1 MPVLFTYLYNMK
13 GGEKLNSDS
22 IVDNL
27 AIKCLTSVDNKF
39 SLDEDGNLTVNS
51 ITATSGIPTLDIDLI
66 YPIGSIYM
74 NTSSIDPGA
83 IFGGTWEKIE
93 DRFLLASGNTYS
105 NGTIGGEATHL
116 LTQAESGLREHTH
129 QMRLSTTAGVGTY
142 SDMAYRAIS
151 GGSIDEEFRT
161 GRVTA
166 VNSMQND
173 YGAVFIDGTDS
184 ANAMSAHNNMPPYLV
199 VNIWKRIS

>member
-1 MPVLFTYLYNMK
+1 MK

-39 SLDEDGNLTVNS
+39 SLDEDGNLIVNS

-83 IFGGTWEKIE
+83 IFGGTWEK
-93 DRFLLASGNTYS
+93 N
-105 NGTIGGEATHL
+105 
-116 LTQAESGLREHTH
+116 
-129 QMRLSTTAGVGTY
+129 
-142 SDMAYRAIS
+142 
-151 GGSIDEEFRT
+151 
-161 GRVTA
+161 
-166 VNSMQND
+166 
-173 YGAVFIDGTDS
+173 
-184 ANAMSAHNNMPPYLV
+184 
-199 VNIWKRIS
+199 